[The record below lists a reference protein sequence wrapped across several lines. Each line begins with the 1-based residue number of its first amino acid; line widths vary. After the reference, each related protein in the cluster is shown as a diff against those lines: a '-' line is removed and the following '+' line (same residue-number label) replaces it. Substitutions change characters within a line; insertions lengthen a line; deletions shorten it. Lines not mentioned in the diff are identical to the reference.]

1 MSLSD
6 EKELLLSQLVDHE
19 LPADQADQVL
29 AGILDELADVLDDT
43 ESGRRLRDMLQ
54 LRQTLGVWRQQE
66 LPRAI
71 IALPPAPSA
80 AHLSHAPWRTMSLAV
95 AAVLGGILVAAG
107 FYLGGQF
114 SGPRPGTP
122 IAQNNANS
130 AGQPEQASPE
140 SPRSVIVVT
149 PEERREIARAFA
161 LHESVAGPLSWYVA
175 DDSTIHVAPLGK
187 GERPQQ
193 TIAVVLRMT
202 PALLS
207 NSKEAKT
214 YVIVCRSNDAASIE
228 LPQSAMAKTSR
239 LRLLSTVSHGEVNLQ
254 YVLAVEGSDRA
265 AGDAALAGQRRLGLG
280 QTGLGQLAM
289 NECLVNVDASAW
301 VLRGE

>member
-66 LPRAI
+66 LPGAI
-71 IALPPAPSA
+71 VALPPAPSA

-114 SGPRPGTP
+114 AGRGQARPSPETMRIRPG
-122 IAQNNANS
+122 NRS
-130 AGQPEQASPE
+130 RRR
-140 SPRSVIVVT
+140 PRALGRVIVVT

-175 DDSTIHVAPLGK
+175 DDSTIHVAHRSGREK
-187 GERPQQ
+187 GRN
-193 TIAVVLRMT
+193 R
-202 PALLS
+202 
-207 NSKEAKT
+207 
-214 YVIVCRSNDAASIE
+214 
-228 LPQSAMAKTSR
+228 R
-239 LRLLSTVSHGEVNLQ
+239 LRLCCG
-254 YVLAVEGSDRA
+254 
-265 AGDAALAGQRRLGLG
+265 
-280 QTGLGQLAM
+280 
-289 NECLVNVDASAW
+289 
-301 VLRGE
+301 